1 MRDCPED
8 KQKKKKKIS
17 RRFTSATLWPV
28 VPFNE
33 GGNTRGRPVLLG
45 MSKEKR

>member
-8 KQKKKKKIS
+8 KQKKKS
-17 RRFTSATLWPV
+17 RLFTSATLWPV

-45 MSKEKR
+45 MGKEKR

>member
-8 KQKKKKKIS
+8 KQKKKKIS
-17 RRFTSATLWPV
+17 RLFTSATLWPV

-33 GGNTRGRPVLLG
+33 GENPRGRPVLLG
-45 MSKEKR
+45 MGKEKR